1 MKINTP
7 LQEQSLGN
15 PTADVQYHIPVLLEE
30 SIEAL
35 RIHDKGIY
43 IDATMG
49 GAGHTHA
56 ILKRLGSEGHLYSFD
71 QDSDARAN
79 APQDDRLTFIASN
92 FRHISHWMAYYHVKA
107 VDGILADLGVS
118 SHHFDCAARGFS
130 FRFGDSPLDM
140 RMNNQT
146 QQTATTLLQ
155 TTSEEELFQL
165 FRQYGELADAGR
177 IASLIVANRT
187 DKPLATTDDLL
198 TVIDPILPRQPQQRH
213 RKLSRIYQSLR
224 IAVNDELTALEEFL
238 TSSIELLAP
247 KGRLVVLTYHSLE
260 DRLVKEAYRKAS
272 ITAIFLS

>member
-1 MKINTP
+1 
-7 LQEQSLGN
+7 
-15 PTADVQYHIPVLLEE
+15 
-30 SIEAL
+30 
-35 RIHDKGIY
+35 
-43 IDATMG
+43 
-49 GAGHTHA
+49 
-56 ILKRLGSEGHLYSFD
+56 
-71 QDSDARAN
+71 
-79 APQDDRLTFIASN
+79 
-92 FRHISHWMAYYHVKA
+92 
-107 VDGILADLGVS
+107 
-118 SHHFDCAARGFS
+118 
-130 FRFGDSPLDM
+130 
-140 RMNNQT
+140 MNNQT

-198 TVIDPILPRQPQQRH
+198 MVIDPILPRQPQQRH

-272 ITAIFLS
+272 ITAISPEERLLFGEKPGKIKLVGRKSIRPSQQELARNSRASSAQMRIAERIH